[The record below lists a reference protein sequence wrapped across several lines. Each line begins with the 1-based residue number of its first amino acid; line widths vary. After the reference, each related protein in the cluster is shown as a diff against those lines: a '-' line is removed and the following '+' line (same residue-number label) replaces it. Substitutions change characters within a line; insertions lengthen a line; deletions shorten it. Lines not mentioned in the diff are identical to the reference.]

1 MGCLSW
7 GLARPTA
14 DPVRTFPLA
23 QLAASNRPPR
33 RAVSVGWTGWTG
45 KGNSE
50 RGRGSVLTITQRPRT
65 LWVRRRHSEISRIL
79 LATVYRF
86 ALLLQNASIYPTR
99 RLAHQNT
106 ATNAAD
112 WLPSAVPIQSAVHL
126 TTRCQDQQPLCK
138 CIFPVNPNVLQLG
151 EVLEM
156 EGPVLAAV
164 ERQRRCDLPVDR
176 LLLDGRKCSANE
188 TVVPVIV
195 LRDQEVSTYLI
206 AQ

>member
-33 RAVSVGWTGWTG
+33 IAVSVGWTGWTG

-112 WLPSAVPIQSAVHL
+112 WLPSPSQSSLLSISLPAAKTNSLYANVSSRS
-126 TTRCQDQQPLCK
+126 TQMSSSSAKFWKWRGRCWSL
-138 CIFPVNPNVLQLG
+138 
-151 EVLEM
+151 
-156 EGPVLAAV
+156 
-164 ERQRRCDLPVDR
+164 
-176 LLLDGRKCSANE
+176 
-188 TVVPVIV
+188 
-195 LRDQEVSTYLI
+195 
-206 AQ
+206 